1 MMSLRTVVLVS
12 ALLMTP
18 FAASG
23 QAADD
28 WPASLLC
35 ALADPTVCTP
45 EGCKEIT
52 LETLDLPWL
61 IRIDLET
68 GVMHAPTPEHSG
80 RRSTFTVIER
90 SEAKIVM
97 QGYENGRAFSAVL
110 DEPGTLA
117 ISAAI
122 DGTTASIFALCTN
135 LAFVTLPVDEG
146 MERKED

>member
-1 MMSLRTVVLVS
+1 MSLRSVVFVS

-18 FAASG
+18 LAASV

-28 WPASLLC
+28 WPASVVC

-45 EGCKEIT
+45 EGCREIT

-68 GVMHAPTPEHSG
+68 GVMHAPTPRHSG
-80 RRSTFTVIER
+80 RRSAFTVIER

-122 DGTTASIFALCTN
+122 DGTTASIFALCTD
-135 LAFVTLPVDEG
+135 LAFVTQPVDEG